1 MKMKNNQFKKIR
13 NNYCTCYYFDV
24 IINFKS
30 FDFNNILLDDKLCQN
45 ILIYDIFYK
54 TLIGTKYL
62 RIMFSNVDGFITDY
76 VETKYLVL
84 IGREQYDVIYGR
96 NRYVIGPKSGITSV
110 LSHNYIKT
118 KIDSDDDLALEE
130 TLTLHNIMILIKS
143 VFKDQNHYCNNTF
156 LGKCSCRLAKK

>member
-1 MKMKNNQFKKIR
+1 MKNNQFKKIS
-13 NNYCTCYYFDV
+13 NNYRTCYYFDV

-156 LGKCSCRLAKK
+156 LEKRSCRLAKK

>member
-1 MKMKNNQFKKIR
+1 MKNNQFKKIS
-13 NNYCTCYYFDV
+13 NNYRTCYYFDV

-156 LGKCSCRLAKK
+156 LEKCSCRLAKK